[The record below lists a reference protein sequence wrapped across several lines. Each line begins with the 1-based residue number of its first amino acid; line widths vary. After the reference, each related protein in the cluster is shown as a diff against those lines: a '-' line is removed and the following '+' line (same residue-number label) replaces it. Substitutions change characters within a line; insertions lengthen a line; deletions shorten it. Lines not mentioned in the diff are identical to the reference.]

1 MMVLQGFSIGDCA
14 GSTDR
19 RWLTSGMSMFLKQ
32 FESLSESKSFGTLA
46 NRPIIGLNTI
56 DLI

>member
-1 MMVLQGFSIGDCA
+1 MMVLQEFSIGDCA

-46 NRPIIGLNTI
+46 NRPIIGTTI
-56 DLI
+56 Q

>member
-1 MMVLQGFSIGDCA
+1 
-14 GSTDR
+14 
-19 RWLTSGMSMFLKQ
+19 MSMFLKQ

-46 NRPIIGLNTI
+46 NRPIIVLNTI